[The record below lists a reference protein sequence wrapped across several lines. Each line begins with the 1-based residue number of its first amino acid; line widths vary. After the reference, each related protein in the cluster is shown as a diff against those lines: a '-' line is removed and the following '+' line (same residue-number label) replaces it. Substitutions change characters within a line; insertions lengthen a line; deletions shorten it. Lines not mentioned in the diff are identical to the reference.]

1 MASLSIW
8 MASLSVWMVSKGI
21 LIASLG
27 ILMAAWGVQMAYWAG
42 FWKQLVLEPLPLPI
56 AVISLLAIP
65 PTKLEAPYHFQNPV
79 LGASAWSLG
88 ASRWPLEEFR

>member
-1 MASLSIW
+1 

-42 FWKQLVLEPLPLPI
+42 FWKQLVLEPLLLTI
-56 AVISLLAIP
+56 AVISLVAIL
-65 PTKLEAPYHFQNPV
+65 PTKLEAPYNFQNPA
-79 LGASAWSLG
+79 LGASGWSLG

>member
-1 MASLSIW
+1 

-21 LIASLG
+21 LIASQG

-42 FWKQLVLEPLPLPI
+42 FWKQLVLEPLPLLI
-56 AVISLLAIP
+56 AVILELE
-65 PTKLEAPYHFQNPV
+65 LEAPYHFQNPA
-79 LGASAWSLG
+79 LGASGWSLG

>member
-1 MASLSIW
+1 

-42 FWKQLVLEPLPLPI
+42 FWKQLVLEPLPFDCRYFIGSYPTHQIRSTLPLPKPCAWGI
-56 AVISLLAIP
+56 WMVSWGI
-65 PTKLEAPYHFQNPV
+65 QM
-79 LGASAWSLG
+79 AS
-88 ASRWPLEEFR
+88 

>member
-1 MASLSIW
+1 MASQSVW

-27 ILMAAWGVQMAYWAG
+27 ILMAYWAG

-56 AVISLLAIP
+56 AVISLVAIP
-65 PTKLEAPYHFQNPV
+65 PTKLEAPYHFQNPA
-79 LGASAWSLG
+79 LGASGWSLG

>member
-1 MASLSIW
+1 MT
-8 MASLSVWMVSKGI
+8 SLSVCMVLKGI

-42 FWKQLVLEPLPLPI
+42 FWKQLVLEPHPI
-56 AVISLLAIP
+56 AVILELE
-65 PTKLEAPYHFQNPV
+65 LEAPYHFQNPA
-79 LGASAWSLG
+79 LGASGWSLG